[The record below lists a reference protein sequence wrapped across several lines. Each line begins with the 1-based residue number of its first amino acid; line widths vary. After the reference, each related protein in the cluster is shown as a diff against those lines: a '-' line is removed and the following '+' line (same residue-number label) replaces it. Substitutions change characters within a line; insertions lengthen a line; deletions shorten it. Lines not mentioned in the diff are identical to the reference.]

1 MEMNDPRKLDWIDV
15 LLDETDEDMVE
26 YDYETYDDESNDLD
40 LDYTTQSW
48 TDFNFYVNCMK
59 PNQSPH

>member
-48 TDFNFYVNCMK
+48 TDFNSYVNCMK

>member
-40 LDYTTQSW
+40 LDYTTQS
-48 TDFNFYVNCMK
+48 
-59 PNQSPH
+59 

>member
-1 MEMNDPRKLDWIDV
+1 
-15 LLDETDEDMVE
+15 MVE

>member
-15 LLDETDEDMVE
+15 LLDETEEDMLE
-26 YDYETYDDESNDLD
+26 YDYEIYDDESNELD

-48 TDFNFYVNCMK
+48 TDLNFSMNCMK
-59 PNQSPH
+59 PNRFPH